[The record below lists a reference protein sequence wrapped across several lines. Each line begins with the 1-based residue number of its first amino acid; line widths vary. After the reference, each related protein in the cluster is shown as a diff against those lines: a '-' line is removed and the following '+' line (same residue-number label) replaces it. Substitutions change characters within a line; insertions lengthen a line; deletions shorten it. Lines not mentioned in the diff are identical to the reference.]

1 MKRILILTIC
11 IQMLV
16 TLTVLAATGE
26 PGREIE
32 KIPFTGELYKG
43 PSIAPDISGNSSS
56 DFTAMQPATALEGT
70 KISVTIGQP
79 YILANDTQVALD
91 APAYINSAGY
101 TMVPLRAI
109 ANCLEGATVD
119 WDKAAR
125 AATVNYQGE
134 TIKMKL
140 DSKNIEKNNGSFLG
154 KTLPEIRQGR
164 TFIPMRD
171 LAEAFGLSDI
181 RWDSKAKTAVFY
193 F

>member
-1 MKRILILTIC
+1 MKKILMLTVC
-11 IQMLV
+11 IQMLT
-16 TLTVLAATGE
+16 TLTVFGATGE
-26 PGREIE
+26 PGREIVG
-32 KIPFTGELYKG
+32 IPFTGELYKG
-43 PSIAPDISGNSSS
+43 PSIGPDVGDNLDSGSSIIQP
-56 DFTAMQPATALEGT
+56 TASSAGT
-70 KISVTIGQP
+70 KVSVIIGQP
-79 YILANDTQVALD
+79 YILADNVQVPLD

-109 ANCLEGATVD
+109 ANCLEDATVN

-125 AATVNYQGE
+125 AAVVNYQGE

-140 DSKNIEKNNGSFLG
+140 DSKYIEKSNGSFLG

-181 RWDSKAKTAVFY
+181 SWDSRTKTAIFQ